1 MTFDPIELIKMP
13 VPVGNVL
20 GSIGK
25 GEDDISQRRERQTLT
40 PAPLSGPADVC
51 LAAAQ
56 IQEVKATPT
65 GHCHADWEGF
75 IVYDTA
81 CLTAH

>member
-1 MTFDPIELIKMP
+1 MP

-40 PAPLSGPADVC
+40 PAPGPADVR